1 MKLEKVIYRM
11 YLSGVS
17 LGFRYSV
24 RARDNKCQS
33 MQCNVR
39 VGGVVYGQS
48 KHPKFVSIYPKPK

>member
-11 YLSGVS
+11 YLSEVS

-33 MQCNVR
+33 M
-39 VGGVVYGQS
+39 
-48 KHPKFVSIYPKPK
+48 